1 MFCLTFLSHFADS
14 NRGPTHYECVALPTE
29 LKWRLRLAVGVRRLE
44 LPAST
49 SRTWRASQLRYTP
62 RYCVLAG
69 IRTLDPLIKSQLL
82 YQLSYQDIIFYF
94 ACAFRQPHWP
104 LLKAFLN
111 MDVDVV

>member
-1 MFCLTFLSHFADS
+1 MFCFLFVLSHFADS

-29 LKWRLRLAVGVRRLE
+29 LKWRRRRCFVGVRRLE

-62 RYCVLAG
+62 RFGVLAG

-82 YQLSYQDIIFYF
+82 YQLSYQDIYLFSRLCF
-94 ACAFRQPHWP
+94 PATSSAFIVT
-104 LLKAFLN
+104 
-111 MDVDVV
+111 D

>member
-29 LKWRLRLAVGVRRLE
+29 LKWRFCGSVVGVRRLE

-62 RYCVLAG
+62 KCGVLAG

-82 YQLSYQDIIFYF
+82 YQLSYQDIFYSF
-94 ACAFRQPHWP
+94 ACAFDN
-104 LLKAFLN
+104 LIGLF
-111 MDVDVV
+111 

>member
-1 MFCLTFLSHFADS
+1 MFCLIPLSHFADS

-29 LKWRLRLAVGVRRLE
+29 LKWRFGAHSCDCCVGVRRLE

-62 RYCVLAG
+62 RFGVLAG

-82 YQLSYQDIIFYF
+82 YQLSYQDIILFSLVF
-94 ACAFRQPHWP
+94 PGN
-104 LLKAFLN
+104 LIGL
-111 MDVDVV
+111 